1 MTFPQQN
8 VPRHCLET
16 DVLVLGGGNAGTMAA
31 LAARRKGVE
40 VALVDKANIN
50 RSGCSAAGIDH
61 FCAILDE
68 GPAWDTRAAFLGWYN
83 QLTQGLIDIDIP
95 DYAFLSRIKRL
106 VQYLESLGINMRLGK
121 NNTYLRTRSF
131 MQPGE
136 YYINF
141 DGRDLKPLT
150 SQAAEKAGA
159 KFFKQI
165 AIVDLLKSDGRVV
178 GAVGFHIRTGEHFV
192 FRAKATIVATGNVG
206 RLYNNQANMPFN
218 AWHSPFNNG
227 GAQAWAFRAGAE
239 LKNMEFVNYSLTP
252 VNFGAS
258 GFNAIVGMG
267 GYIVNAMGERF
278 LFKYHELGEKGPR
291 WIMPLGVYEE
301 MKAFRGPCYFDIRH
315 LPEDDYQHLITRL
328 LPVDKNTF
336 LDYCEQKGVDL
347 RRDLLE
353 IQITEGG
360 LPAFM
365 GSVTGVWVDR
375 RCATSVPGLYAA
387 GGCAAAISS
396 LAGAVTTGD
405 TAGEE
410 AAADVLAGKLA
421 GAVDEAQLDERRELI
436 YAPAGRQSGYPY
448 AELEDKLR
456 QVMTLYVGIG
466 RNANGLRNAQ
476 KELEKLARCFAG
488 ARAEN
493 GHDLMRLFEVRDL
506 ILVGQAITR
515 AALAREETRFGIAH
529 YRGDFSQTRPEWHC
543 SLHQQLAGD
552 KVTFKKIAP
561 SKFN

>member
-1 MTFPQQN
+1 MAFPQAN
-8 VPRHCLET
+8 APRHLIET
-16 DVLVLGGGNAGTMAA
+16 DVLVLGGGDAGTMAA
-31 LAARRKGVE
+31 IAARKKGVE

-61 FCAILDE
+61 FCAVLEE
-68 GPAWDTRAAFLGWYN
+68 GPAWDTREAFLSWYN
-83 QLTQGLIDIDIP
+83 KLTQGLIDIDIA
-95 DYAFLSRIKRL
+95 DHAYMSRIKRL

-121 NNTYLRTRSF
+121 GGTYLRTRSF

-141 DGRDLKPLT
+141 DGRDIKPLT
-150 SQAAEKAGA
+150 SQAAEKSGV
-159 KFFKQI
+159 KFYKQI
-165 AIVDLLKSDGRVV
+165 AIVDLLQVDGRVV
-178 GAVGFHIRTGEHFV
+178 GAVGFHVRTGEHFV
-192 FRAKATIVATGNVG
+192 FRAKATIVATGNVA
-206 RLYNNQANMPFN
+206 RLYNNPANMPFN

-227 GAQAWAFRAGAE
+227 GAHAWAFRAGAE

-291 WIMPLGVYEE
+291 WIMPLGVYDEV
-301 MKAFRGPCYFDIRH
+301 KAFRGPCYFDIRH
-315 LPEDDYQHLITRL
+315 LPEEDFDHLIKRL

-365 GSVTGVWVDR
+365 GSVTGVYVDK
-375 RCATSVPGLYAA
+375 RCATSLPGLYAA

-410 AAADVLAGKLA
+410 AADDVLAGKLA
-421 GAVDEAQLDERRELI
+421 GAVDASKLDDRRELI
-436 YAPAGRQSGYPY
+436 YAPVGRKNGYPY
-448 AELEDKLR
+448 GELEAKLR

-466 RNANGLRNAQ
+466 RNEQGLKNATL
-476 KELEKLARCFAG
+476 ELDKLAKCFAD
-488 ARAEN
+488 ARVEN
-493 GHDLMRLFEVRDL
+493 GHELMRLFEVRDL
-506 ILVGQAITR
+506 ILVGQAVTR
-515 AALAREETRFGIAH
+515 GALTREETRFGISH
-529 YRGDFSQTRPEWHC
+529 HRGDFGETRKEWHC
-543 SLHQQLAGD
+543 SLHQQLVGD
-552 KVTFKKIAP
+552 QVNFKKVAP

>member
-1 MTFPQQN
+1 MAFSQSNIPQ
-8 VPRHCLET
+8 HEIET

-31 LAARRKGVE
+31 LAASKKGVA

-61 FCAILDE
+61 FCAILDT
-68 GPAWDTRAAFLGWYN
+68 GPAWDTRETFLNWYN
-83 QLTQGLIDIDIP
+83 KLTQGLIDIDIP

-106 VQYLESLGINMRLGK
+106 VHYLESLGINMRLGK
-121 NNTYLRTRSF
+121 DGDYMRTRSF

-141 DGRDLKPLT
+141 DGRDIKPLT
-150 SQAAEKAGA
+150 SAAAEQAGA
-159 KFFKQI
+159 KFFRQI
-165 AIVDLLKSDGRVV
+165 AIVDLLESDGRVV
-178 GAVGFHIRTGEHFV
+178 GAVGFHIRTGEQYV
-192 FRAKATIVATGNVG
+192 FRAKATIVATGNVS
-206 RLYNNQANMPFN
+206 RLYSNQANMPFN

-227 GAQAWAFRAGAE
+227 GAHAWAFRAGAE

-267 GYIVNAMGERF
+267 GYIVNSAGERF

-291 WIMPLGVYEE
+291 WIMPLGVYDE
-301 MKAFRGPCYFDIRH
+301 MKAMRGPCYFDIRH
-315 LPEDDYQHLITRL
+315 LPEEDYQHLITHL

-336 LDYCEQKGVDL
+336 LDYCEQKGIDL
-347 RRDLLE
+347 RKDLLE

-365 GSVTGVWVDR
+365 GSVTGVFVDKKG
-375 RCATSVPGLYAA
+375 ATSKPGLYAA

-396 LAGAVTTGD
+396 LSGAVCTGD

-410 AAADVLAGKLA
+410 AAEEVLAHPQSIFGGKL
-421 GAVDEAQLDERRELI
+421 DDRRELI
-436 YAPAGRQSGYPY
+436 YAPMSVKDGYAY
-448 AELEDKLR
+448 AELEGKLR
-456 QVMTLYVGIG
+456 QVMTHYVGIG
-466 RNANGLRNAQ
+466 RNAQGLKNGIAELDKLERN
-476 KELEKLARCFAG
+476 FAK
-488 ARAEN
+488 AKAEN
-493 GHDLMRLFEVRDL
+493 YHDLMRLFEVRDL

-515 AALAREETRFGIAH
+515 AALAREESRFGIAH
-529 YRGDFSQTRPEWHC
+529 HRGDFSETRKEWHC
-543 SLHQQLAGD
+543 SLHQQLTGD
-552 KVTFKKIAP
+552 KVTLKKVAP
-561 SKFN
+561 SVFN

>member
-1 MTFPQQN
+1 MSFPQAN
-8 VPRHCLET
+8 APRHSIET
-16 DVLVLGGGNAGTMAA
+16 DVLVLGGGNAGTMAS
-31 LAARRKGVE
+31 LAARSKGVA

-61 FCAILDE
+61 FCAILNE
-68 GPAWDTRAAFLGWYN
+68 GPAWDTREAFLDWYN
-83 QLTQGLIDIDIP
+83 KLTQGLIDIDIP
-95 DYAFLSRIKRL
+95 DYAFMSRIERM
-106 VQYLESLGINMRLGK
+106 VHYLESLGINMRLGK
-121 NNTYLRTRSF
+121 DGGYLRTRSF

-141 DGRDLKPLT
+141 AGQDIKPLT
-150 SQAAEKAGA
+150 SQAAEKSGV

-165 AIVDLLKSDGRVV
+165 AIVDLLKEDGRVV
-178 GAVGFHIRTGEHFV
+178 GAVGFHVRTGEHFL
-192 FRAKATIVATGNVG
+192 FRAKATIVATGNVS

-227 GAQAWAFRAGAE
+227 GAHAWAFRAGAE

-291 WIMPLGVYEE
+291 WIMPQGVYDE

-315 LPEDDYQHLITRL
+315 LQEDDYQHLIQHL

-336 LDYCEQKGVDL
+336 LDYCEQKGIDL

-353 IQITEGG
+353 IQISEGG
-360 LPAFM
+360 IPAFM
-365 GSVTGVWVDR
+365 GSVTGVWVDK

-396 LAGAVTTGD
+396 LAGAVCTGD

-410 AAADVLAGKLA
+410 AAVDVLAGKLSGKA
-421 GAVDEAQLDERRELI
+421 DVTKLDDRREII
-436 YAPAGRQSGYPY
+436 YAPVGRKDGYPY
-448 AELEDKLR
+448 GELEDKLR

-466 RNANGLRNAQ
+466 RNAQGLKNAAR
-476 KELEKLARCFAG
+476 ELEKLERCFAH

-493 GHDLMRLFEVRDL
+493 GHELMRLFEVRDL
-506 ILVGQAITR
+506 LLVGQAITR
-515 AALAREETRFGIAH
+515 AALAREETRFGLAH
-529 YRGDFSQTRPEWHC
+529 YRGDFSETRKEWHC
-543 SLHQQLAGD
+543 SLHQQLTGD
-552 KVTFKKIAP
+552 RVTLKKVAP